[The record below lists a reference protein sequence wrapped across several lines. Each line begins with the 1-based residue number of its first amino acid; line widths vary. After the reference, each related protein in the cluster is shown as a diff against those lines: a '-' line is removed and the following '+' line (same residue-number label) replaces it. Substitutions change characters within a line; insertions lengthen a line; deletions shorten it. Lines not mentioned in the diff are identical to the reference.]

1 MSRRANPWMSL
12 GFDAWMLGVESSA
25 VIARRTMQAAFGAP
39 GAADEA
45 SRMVAEKFDAAFAW
59 QKLAFTGSLGLHPA
73 AAASRTVSHYR
84 RRVRA
89 NNRRLAK
96 A

>member
-1 MSRRANPWMSL
+1 MSRRGNPWMSL
-12 GFDAWMLGVESSA
+12 GFDTWMLGVEAST
-25 VIARRTMQAAFGAP
+25 VIARRTMQAAMGAP

-45 SRMVAEKFDAAFAW
+45 SRMVAEKLDAALAW
-59 QKLAFTGSLGLHPA
+59 QKRAMTGGLGLDPA

-96 A
+96 I

>member
-1 MSRRANPWMSL
+1 MSRRVNPWMTV
-12 GFDAWMLGVESSA
+12 GFDAWMLGLEASA
-25 VIARRTMQAAFGAP
+25 VIARRGLYAAFAGPA
-39 GAADEA
+39 AADEA
-45 SRMVAEKFDAAFAW
+45 GRMVAEKVDAALAW
-59 QKLAFTGSLGLHPA
+59 QKLALTGGLGLHPA
-73 AAASRTVSHYR
+73 AAAARTVSHYR